1 MGNTLPQDR
10 KTVFL
15 SILDLYPGPG
25 GLRKYAEQ
33 VFFCRIFQF
42 VFFIVFFLY
51 KGCPKGV
58 AGPKT
63 QVEASNKPIVSLC

>member
-1 MGNTLPQDR
+1 MLNKFSFVEYFNL
-10 KTVFL
+10 
-15 SILDLYPGPG
+15 
-25 GLRKYAEQ
+25 
-33 VFFCRIFQF
+33 FFYCF
-42 VFFIVFFLY
+42 FFLY